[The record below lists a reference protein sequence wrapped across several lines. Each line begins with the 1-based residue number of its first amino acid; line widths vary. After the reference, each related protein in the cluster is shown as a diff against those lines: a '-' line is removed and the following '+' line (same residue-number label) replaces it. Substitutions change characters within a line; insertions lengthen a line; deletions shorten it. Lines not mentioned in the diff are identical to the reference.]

1 MDEKMIEHLVWAWRT
16 AKQIADGMENALG
29 VSLDSMVDV
38 HGNILDAIRL
48 YAGEHG
54 DLDDSDVL
62 RFLESENCTRLVAIA
77 IRELHNQN
85 NHTEC
90 PMYVQQPAPKFFTD
104 EQIRRMQEVFGGYV
118 TSVNGSAGATKGETH
133 DMAGTDYLR

>member
-1 MDEKMIEHLVWAWRT
+1 MDEKMIEHLVWAWRA

-48 YAGEHG
+48 FAWEHG
-54 DLDDSDVL
+54 DLDDSEVL
-62 RFLESENCTRLVAIA
+62 RLIESENCTRFVAVAIYK
-77 IRELHNQN
+77 LHNQN
-85 NHTEC
+85 NQVEC
-90 PMYVQQPAPKFFTD
+90 PNYVAQPAPKFFTD

-118 TSVNGSAGATKGETH
+118 SVTMTSGET
-133 DMAGTDYLR
+133 T

>member
-54 DLDDSDVL
+54 DLDDSEVL
-62 RFLESENCTRLVAIA
+62 RILESENCTRLVAVA
-77 IRELHNQN
+77 IRELHNQSKQG
-85 NHTEC
+85 EC
-90 PMYVQQPAPKFFTD
+90 PMYVPQPAPKFFTD

-118 TSVNGSAGATKGETH
+118 HSVDGSAGATKGET
-133 DMAGTDYLR
+133 T

>member
-1 MDEKMIEHLVWAWRT
+1 MDEKMIEHLVWAWRA
-16 AKQIADGMENALG
+16 AKAIADGMEKALG

-54 DLDDSDVL
+54 DLDGSEVL
-62 RFLESENCTRLVAIA
+62 QFLESENCTRLVAVA

-85 NHTEC
+85 NQIEC
-90 PMYVQQPAPKFFTD
+90 PNYVAQPAPKFFTD
-104 EQIRRMQEVFGGYV
+104 EQIKRMQAVFGGYV
-118 TSVNGSAGATKGETH
+118 PSVDGYVSVTSGET
-133 DMAGTDYLR
+133 T